1 LVAGTSTVGVD
12 DEGVSRVGNGGNGK
26 PDPRGIGIPPGWLV
40 SGVENGGNG
49 KPDPGGIGI
58 PPGWLVPG
66 AAWPIIVLKTCCI
79 AYLLTLLATQENRAD
94 IPTPTPIHRSGDPM
108 YVGDGCAGKGVAPTA
123 AVCVPVFEAAS
134 SCTSD

>member
-1 LVAGTSTVGVD
+1 MKKKYKISKKYISPGFLGSTFVSSAPLTSVNSVVTLVAGTSTVGVD

-79 AYLLTLLATQENRAD
+79 AYL
-94 IPTPTPIHRSGDPM
+94 
-108 YVGDGCAGKGVAPTA
+108 
-123 AVCVPVFEAAS
+123 
-134 SCTSD
+134 